1 MRNDKNRTKIVKKKK
16 RRLDFFHLSLN
27 ILICAVGLFF
37 VCALFCRCYNNSLS
51 TKIQEI
57 NSEITTLE
65 TENDAMQV
73 DIQTLAN
80 RNRVNTIASEAGMS
94 ADNDSV
100 ITISAASDSGD

>member
-1 MRNDKNRTKIVKKKK
+1 MMVQAKTKSVKKKK

-27 ILICAVGLFF
+27 IF
-37 VCALFCRCYNNSLS
+37 VCAAVLFFLFSLFVRSYNNSLS

-57 NSEITTLE
+57 DSQITTLE

-80 RNRVNTIASEAGMS
+80 RDRVNTIASDAGMS
-94 ADNDSV
+94 SDSDSV
-100 ITISAASDSGD
+100 ITISAADDSGD